1 MLDAINRLQTVLSQ
15 ASHYL
20 LTPSKAFY
28 KPQPQVIFFDLD
40 DDRENH
46 FSLPRKSTLQID
58 DISSKIVVFNS
69 HARRRGEIV
78 TVKVSMPNI
87 KVYKI
92 NNVEGDDEE
101 EVIASQLSPV
111 FDDETG
117 QILNNEFY
125 LSFLAQVKGL
135 ALQTF
140 YVKQLKPEDGTN
152 TYV

>member
-1 MLDAINRLQTVLSQ
+1 MLDAINRLQTVMSQ
-15 ASHYL
+15 TAHYL

-28 KPQPQVIFFDLD
+28 KPQPNTIFFDLD

-46 FSLPRKSTLQID
+46 NSLPKMSVLQIED
-58 DISSKIVVFNS
+58 TSSKVVVFNS
-69 HARRRGEIV
+69 HARRRGEVV
-78 TVKVSMPNI
+78 TVKVSVPNI
-87 KVYKI
+87 KVYRI

-101 EVIASQLSPV
+101 EVLPSQLSPV

-117 QILNNEFY
+117 QILNNEYY

-152 TYV
+152 T